1 MSSVKVYAYAQDSKA
16 KVSGTGNKSL
26 SVGRNTCKVVVTA
39 EDGTTKTYTMY
50 ITRQEASAV
59 VTPEVPETP
68 KSSDATLSALSIEEG
83 TITPIF
89 DPQITEYT
97 LNVSEEISEVHI
109 TATPTSTATVEITGE
124 TELQI
129 GENIAT
135 ITVTAEDG
143 TVNTYTI
150 KIVKQNIKIGLQ
162 ALIIGYV
169 DENGKLVELPLSQ
182 EFNTDIL
189 EYTLEDLESNIQSLR
204 VDALANSANVEIE
217 IIGNENLVSGENIIK
232 IVLKRSIEG
241 AEPEEVVY
249 LVKVNKKEAVKE
261 AKIMG
266 IYKNV
271 KNWFQGLPSAIGSVV
286 QNNTREIMIGLLLV
300 CIVAMIGL
308 SIYIVIDYKKYK
320 MLMEKIRIL
329 TKENA
334 KQQMPQNET
343 PINEDKKLE
352 IK

>member
-1 MSSVKVYAYAQDSKA
+1 MPANKTEVGGKWEKLLVKGY
-16 KVSGTGNKSL
+16 
-26 SVGRNTCKVVVTA
+26 
-39 EDGTTKTYTMY
+39 E
-50 ITRQEASAV
+50 
-59 VTPEVPETP
+59 
-68 KSSDATLSALSIEEG
+68 
-83 TITPIF
+83 
-89 DPQITEYT
+89 
-97 LNVSEEISEVHI
+97 HI
-109 TATPTSTATVEITGE
+109 TTLPQGSDCGTKDCIEVLL
-124 TELQI
+124 TEK
-129 GENIAT
+129 N
-135 ITVTAEDG
+135 V
-143 TVNTYTI
+143 
-150 KIVKQNIKIGLQ
+150 
-162 ALIIGYV
+162 GYWMYSYIY
-169 DENGKLVELPLSQ
+169 ENGKLVELPLSQ

-204 VDALANSANVEIE
+204 VDVLANSANVEIE

-241 AEPEEVVY
+241 AEPEEVLY

-271 KNWFQGLPSAIGSVV
+271 KNWFQGLPSAIGSVF